1 MIDQRPAAAS
11 GAEYKRARSV
21 RPPAAAASGNTVLL
35 RDGSQVVIR
44 PVRGSDAS
52 LLADGFARL
61 STKSRQ
67 QRFLAPKHR
76 LSTAELRYLTHIDHY
91 DHDAIG
97 ALDRTGLGVG
107 VARYIRS
114 QRDPRL
120 AEIAVT
126 VVDDWQG
133 RGLGTELTRQLA
145 RRAIQ
150 AGISSFT
157 ALVTPANAA
166 AAGLLRAM
174 RARLTAAD
182 QESLEY
188 EILLTSDDDDY
199 GFGALIGLGRI

>member
-11 GAEYKRARSV
+11 EAEYKRARSV
-21 RPPAAAASGNTVLL
+21 RPPAAAASDTTVLL

-44 PVRGSDAS
+44 PVSGSDAS

-76 LSTAELRYLTHIDHY
+76 LSAAELRYLTHIDHY

-107 VARYIRS
+107 VARYIKS

-133 RGLGTELTRQLA
+133 RGLGTELTRQLG

-150 AGISSFT
+150 AGISCFT

-174 RARLTAAD
+174 RARLNAAD

-188 EILLTSDDDDY
+188 EIPLTSDDDDY
-199 GFGALIGLGRI
+199 GFGALIGLVRI